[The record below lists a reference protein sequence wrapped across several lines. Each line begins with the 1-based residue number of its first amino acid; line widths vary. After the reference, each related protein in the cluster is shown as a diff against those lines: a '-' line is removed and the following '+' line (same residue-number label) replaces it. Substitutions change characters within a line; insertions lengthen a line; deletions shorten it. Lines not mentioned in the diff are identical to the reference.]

1 MHPKILVEIELKILS
16 VEPLAIPEVL
26 VVRFGRFSDERGYF
40 SEPWR
45 AADFDGASG
54 LEALKGVRFVQANES
69 FSKKG
74 VVRGLHFQWDPPQ
87 GKLVRVLR
95 GRMIDL
101 AVDIRK
107 GSPTLGKVVGWDMA
121 RRDGDAEGE
130 WIWLPPGFAHG
141 FASLEDTTIEY
152 FCTASW
158 NPGGEGGITPLS
170 DGLDWSLCA
179 PSVAGTV
186 RRALAGKPIL
196 SEKDRR
202 AATLSSWLADARSDR
217 FRWEAH

>member
-1 MHPKILVEIELKILS
+1 MLGIPLKILS
-16 VEPLAIPEVL
+16 VDRLAIREIF
-26 VVRFGRFSDERGYF
+26 VVRFGRFADERGYF
-40 SEPWR
+40 TEPWR
-45 AADFDGASG
+45 AADFDGAAG

-107 GSPTLGKVVGWDMA
+107 GSPTIGKVVARDMA
-121 RRDGDAEGE
+121 RGDGDAEGE
-130 WIWLPPGFAHG
+130 WIWIPPGFAHG

-158 NPGGEGGITPLS
+158 NAGGEGGVTPLT
-170 DGLDWSLCA
+170 DGLDWSLCD
-179 PSVAGTV
+179 PSAAGEV
-186 RRALAGKPIL
+186 RRILAGKPLL

-202 AATLSSWLADARSDR
+202 APTLSAWLADPRSSA
-217 FRWEAH
+217 FV